1 MLLLFSARSLR
12 NALVFYR
19 KLVTARLLGYSDHSN
34 SWKMEKHRR
43 GQRET
48 ENIDGADQRKLKRR
62 RTAIRDGIGRRKSRE
77 DIKDSKWFQCVVDAN
92 VVS

>member
-1 MLLLFSARSLR
+1 MFH
-12 NALVFYR
+12 R
-19 KLVTARLLGYSDHSN
+19 KPVTARLLGYSDHSN
-34 SWKMEKHRR
+34 SWEMERKHRR

-62 RTAIRDGIGRRKSRE
+62 RTTIHDRIGRRKSRE
-77 DIKDSKWFQCVVDAN
+77 DIRDSKWFQCIVDAN